1 MAYKQYSD
9 AERMEAIIRLA
20 INKYDYE
27 KTASQLGIN
36 ERTLRRWDK
45 VVPKKGIPELLDRA
59 IERMLLV
66 IPDSWSGTDWA
77 IALGILMD
85 KWLLLQ
91 GQPTNRTE
99 TIFTALEQMPDD
111 ELDEIIRQFEEAA
124 SGTVVAKD
132 RTGET

>member
-1 MAYKQYSD
+1 
-9 AERMEAIIRLA
+9 
-20 INKYDYE
+20 
-27 KTASQLGIN
+27 
-36 ERTLRRWDK
+36 
-45 VVPKKGIPELLDRA
+45 
-59 IERMLLV
+59 MLLV